1 MPRFCDTIAS
11 FWFMLGSHQPIWCRY
26 ITYLHRQSV
35 WFLPVDPFYEVSRTP
50 HFCVGTEIPVSSQ
63 KKRFAFVYL
72 QPRASPWHSCI
83 LAAMLW
89 IVWDGMCELGTGK
102 KARVENAVLLFASYQ
117 DVLNRSKISV
127 ICSLW
132 PDVLLCVLCVVPQEC
147 FFCWMWRRSDF
158 FFRYTAYQQPWR
170 GLSAKRSNTG
180 CSYKKGPKHC
190 QFMGCL
196 DNPMNSFQLRSG

>member
-158 FFRYTAYQQPWR
+158 FFSLHC
-170 GLSAKRSNTG
+170 LSTTLKRAQ
-180 CSYKKGPKHC
+180 C
-190 QFMGCL
+190 QT
-196 DNPMNSFQLRSG
+196 